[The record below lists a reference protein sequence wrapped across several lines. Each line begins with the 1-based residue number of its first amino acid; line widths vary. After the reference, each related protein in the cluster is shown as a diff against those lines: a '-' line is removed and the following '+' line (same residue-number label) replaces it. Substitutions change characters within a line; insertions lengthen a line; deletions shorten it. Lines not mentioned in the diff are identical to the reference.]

1 MSFTISGTSG
11 LTFPDTTNQTT
22 AATAS
27 IPSGSKTNFLQAAA
41 PTGWTQC
48 TTYNNYAM
56 RLVSGTGGGTGGS
69 VAFTTAFASQ
79 TPAGTI
85 SGGAVACTTLST
97 AQMPSHDHTG
107 NWQYY
112 SGNAGGTFSYGSFN
126 TGSPA
131 DNNLAWRNIGSPAVY
146 ARVAANGGGGSH
158 THTFTQ
164 PSFSGTA
171 INLAVQYV
179 DNIVAIKN

>member
-1 MSFTISGTSG
+1 MTMTFSGTSG
-11 LTFPDTTNQTT
+11 VTFPDTTTQVT

-27 IPSGSKTNFLQAAA
+27 IPAGAKTNFLQAAA

-48 TTYNNYAM
+48 TSYNNYAM

-85 SGGAVACTTLST
+85 SGSASATTLT
-97 AQMPSHDHTG
+97 TCQIPSHNHTLYMSLGGGGSTYFYRPCG
-107 NWQYY
+107 NK
-112 SGNAGGTFSYGSFN
+112 GNATDVSSSV
-126 TGSPA
+126 TST
-131 DNNLAWRNIGSPAVY
+131 
-146 ARVAANGGGGSH
+146 GGGGSH
-158 THTFTQ
+158 THGLSA
-164 PSFSGTA
+164 SFSGTA

-179 DNIVAIKN
+179 DNIVATKN

>member
-1 MSFTISGTSG
+1 MTMTFSGTSG
-11 LTFPDTTNQTT
+11 VTFPDTTLQAT

-27 IPSGSKTNFLQAAA
+27 IPAGAKTNFLQAAA

-48 TTYNNYAM
+48 TSYNNYAM

-85 SGGAVACTTLST
+85 SGGAVAATTLT
-97 AQMPSHDHTG
+97 TCQIPSHTHTTNGAGAAGLG
-107 NWQYY
+107 NYFAY
-112 SGNAGGTFSYGSFN
+112 GGLFDRSPSTNAT
-126 TGSPA
+126 
-131 DNNLAWRNIGSPAVY
+131 
-146 ARVAANGGGGSH
+146 GGGASH

-179 DNIVAIKN
+179 DNIVATKN